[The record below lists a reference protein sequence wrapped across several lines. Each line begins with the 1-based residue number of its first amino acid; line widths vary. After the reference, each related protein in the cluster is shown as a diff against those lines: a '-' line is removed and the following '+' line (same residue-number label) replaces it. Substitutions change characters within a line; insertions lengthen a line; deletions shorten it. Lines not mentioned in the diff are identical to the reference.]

1 MQNKI
6 RCMIVDDE
14 EAAHFVLINYIG
26 YVGRLDVAAR
36 CYNAMEA
43 INYLHQNK
51 VDLVFLDINMPGLS
65 GFDFL
70 KTLTRPPAIIF
81 TTAYSQYALE
91 SYEYGVIDYLLK
103 PIEFPRFLKAIDRFL
118 ALYSGHAGGAVAAAA
133 APATLDIKVDSDIIT
148 VNIDDIIYTQSLG
161 NYVKLFT
168 TERSYIC
175 SITTTEL
182 EKRLPADK
190 FMRIHKSHLIALSR
204 VEQFLNTAVVIDGK
218 ELPVGITYR
227 RNLADRTK

>member
-26 YVGRLDVAAR
+26 YVGRLEVTAR
-36 CYNAMEA
+36 CSNALEA
-43 INYLHQNK
+43 INYLHQHK
-51 VDLVFLDINMPGLS
+51 IDLVFLDINMPGLT

-70 KTLTRPPAIIF
+70 KTLTRPPAVIF

-91 SYEYGVIDYLLK
+91 SYEYGVVDYLMK

-118 ALYSGHAGGAVAAAA
+118 SLYSHHTTGEGNEAA
-133 APATLDIKVDSDIIT
+133 APQTLDVKVDSEIIT
-148 VNIDDIIYTQSLG
+148 INIDDIIYTQSLG
-161 NYVKLFT
+161 NYVKLITVDRTYVCSVT
-168 TERSYIC
+168 TS
-175 SITTTEL
+175 EL
-182 EKRLPADK
+182 EKRLPAEK
-190 FMRIHKSHLIALSR
+190 FMRIHKSHLIALAR
-204 VEQFLNTAVVIDGK
+204 VEQYLNASVIIDGK

-227 RNLADRTK
+227 RNLADKIK

>member
-1 MQNKI
+1 
-6 RCMIVDDE
+6 MIVDDE

-26 YVGRLDVAAR
+26 YIGRLEVAAR

-43 INYLHQNK
+43 INYLHQHK
-51 VDLVFLDINMPGLS
+51 IDLIFLDINMPGLS

-91 SYEYGVIDYLLK
+91 SYEYGVVDYLLK

-118 ALYSGHAGGAVAAAA
+118 ALYTNQAADASLTT
-133 APATLDIKVDSDIIT
+133 APSSTLDIKVDSDIIT
-148 VNIDDIIYTQSLG
+148 IKIDDIIYTQSLG

-168 TERSYIC
+168 TDKAYIC
-175 SITTTEL
+175 SVTTSEL

-190 FMRIHKSHLIALSR
+190 FMRIHKSHLVALSR
-204 VEQFLNTAVVIDGK
+204 VEQFLNNSVIIDGK

>member
-1 MQNKI
+1 MQNKV

-26 YVGRLDVAAR
+26 YVGRLEVTAR
-36 CYNAMEA
+36 CSNALEA
-43 INYLHQNK
+43 INYLHQHK
-51 VDLVFLDINMPGLS
+51 IDLIFLDINMPGLT

-70 KTLTRPPAIIF
+70 KTLTRPPAVIF

-91 SYEYGVIDYLLK
+91 SYEYGVVDYLMK

-118 ALYSGHAGGAVAAAA
+118 ALYNHNVAAEGAEAA
-133 APATLDIKVDSDIIT
+133 APQTLDVKVDSEIIT
-148 VNIDDIIYTQSLG
+148 LNVDDIIYTQSLG
-161 NYVKLFT
+161 NYVKLITVDRTYVCSVT
-168 TERSYIC
+168 TS
-175 SITTTEL
+175 EL

-190 FMRIHKSHLIALSR
+190 FMRIHKSHLIALAR
-204 VEQFLNTAVVIDGK
+204 VEQYLNAAVIIDGK

-227 RNLADRTK
+227 RNLADKIK